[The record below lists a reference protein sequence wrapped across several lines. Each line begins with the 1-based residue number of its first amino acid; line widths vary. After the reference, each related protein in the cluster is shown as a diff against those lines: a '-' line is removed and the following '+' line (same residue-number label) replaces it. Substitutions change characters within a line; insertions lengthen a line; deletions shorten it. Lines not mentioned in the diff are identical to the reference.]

1 MHVSLTLL
9 LIFGTAKLFANICE
23 RFGQPGLIG
32 EIIAGV
38 ILGPSVLHWVR
49 PDEALTTLAQ
59 MGVMFLLFRV
69 GLEVRASDLML
80 VGRTALAVAVLGVLV
95 PFAVGWGIMS
105 NRGVTRIEAIFVA
118 AALVATSVGITAQV
132 LASKGLLQERASQT
146 ILAAAVID
154 DVLGLLVLAVVSSM
168 AKGQINVAGLATTAV
183 IAAGFTLVVAK
194 YGTRTLQHV
203 VPKVEQRLAVAESQ
217 FHIALVLLFGLAVLA
232 VFAGVAA
239 IIGAFLA
246 GMALSETV
254 NRRVHDLA
262 QGITELLVP
271 FFLVGIG
278 LHLDVSVFASRST
291 LILTTV
297 IVATAVLSKFIG
309 CGLVHRTNNSL

>member
-9 LIFGTAKLFANICE
+9 LIFGTAKLFANIYE